1 MNSTISKEKIERL
14 NYSFTIVFLIL
25 VLTLF
30 FIFIQI
36 MKSDNYKIIN
46 LLSLECCVLFV
57 ASYFYYKFVKETD
70 IDNIEKFDYEKIT
83 LYRYFDWSLTTP
95 ILLLTFL
102 LLIQYINNKKLY
114 FWKYFVVFILNYVM
128 LFFGYLGE
136 AGKMDKIQ
144 GLFLGFISY
153 ILMILFIFT
162 NFIYQNKS
170 DMIKYLFIIFVII
183 YYNNIVSLNAAGIIG
198 GNNSVDNPVENSGGN
213 FGINKLHPLQ
223 LDEDDDFHS
232 ELKTIIEKQI
242 KIKNIKNLFDKKK

>member
-1 MNSTISKEKIERL
+1 MNNIISKEKIERL

-25 VLTLF
+25 LITLF

-36 MKSDNYKIIN
+36 MKSDDYKIIN

-57 ASYFYYKFVKETD
+57 ASYFYYQFVKETD
-70 IDNIEKFDYEKIT
+70 INNIEKFDYEKIT

-136 AGKMDKIQ
+136 AGKMDKMK
-144 GLFLGFISY
+144 GLFLGFIAY

-170 DMIKYLFIIFVII
+170 DMIKYLFIIFVIVWASYGVI
-183 YYNNIVSLNAAGIIG
+183 YLLK
-198 GNNSVDNPVENSGGN
+198 D
-213 FGINKLHPLQ
+213 
-223 LDEDDDFHS
+223 
-232 ELKTIIEKQI
+232 ELKNHLYNHQDIISKS
-242 KIKNIKNLFDKKK
+242 LFSIFIWFYYYKVFTF

>member
-1 MNSTISKEKIERL
+1 MNNIISKEKIERL
-14 NYSFTIVFLIL
+14 NYSFRIVFLIL
-25 VLTLF
+25 LITLF

-36 MKSDNYKIIN
+36 MKSNDYKIIN

-57 ASYFYYKFVKETD
+57 ASYFYYQFVKETD
-70 IDNIEKFDYEKIT
+70 INNIEKFDYEKIT

-136 AGKMDKIQ
+136 SGKMDKIQ

-162 NFIYQNKS
+162 NFIYQNNS
-170 DMIKYLFIIFVII
+170 IMIKYLFIVFVII
-183 YYNNIVSLNAAGIIG
+183 WASYGVIYLLKDELKNHLYNNQDIISKSLFSIFIWFYYYK
-198 GNNSVDNPVENSGGN
+198 V
-213 FGINKLHPLQ
+213 FT
-223 LDEDDDFHS
+223 F
-232 ELKTIIEKQI
+232 
-242 KIKNIKNLFDKKK
+242 